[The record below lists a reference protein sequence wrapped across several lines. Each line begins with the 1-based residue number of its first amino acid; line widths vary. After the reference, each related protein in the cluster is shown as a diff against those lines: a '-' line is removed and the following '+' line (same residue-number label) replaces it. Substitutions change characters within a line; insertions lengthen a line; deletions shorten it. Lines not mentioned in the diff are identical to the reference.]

1 MMICSHFVAEGDEVQ
16 GDQKV
21 GDSLNVLHTHTKTNL
36 FSSRLSL
43 LSPQFNSFN

>member
-21 GDSLNVLHTHTKTNL
+21 GDSLNVLHTHTCGDENKSVFL
-36 FSSRLSL
+36 SSFPSQP
-43 LSPQFNSFN
+43 SI